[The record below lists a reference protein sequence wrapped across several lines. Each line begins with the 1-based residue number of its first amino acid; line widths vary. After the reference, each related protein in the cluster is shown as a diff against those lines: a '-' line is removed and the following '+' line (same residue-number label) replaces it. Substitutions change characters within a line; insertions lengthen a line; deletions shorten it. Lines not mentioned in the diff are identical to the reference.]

1 VAADGTIAKGVSSA
15 TETQRE
21 TPLRFIPILVA
32 AAVASALSTAANA
45 GELFAGLH
53 LHDVKTPL
61 DDSGLESGVDVS
73 LGFRGAG
80 MGHLLGA
87 ELQPYA
93 FAAVNTAGNT
103 DYAAA
108 GLEARFALG
117 ALYVRPGVGIA
128 VHTGSAG
135 KYYRADKIAFG
146 SRVLFE
152 PEIAIGTQISRR
164 FSIEASWV
172 HMSHAQL
179 FGKENPGIDNLG
191 ARLNLTL

>member
-73 LGFRGAG
+73 LGFRGVPRG
-80 MGHLLGA
+80 PLL
-87 ELQPYA
+87 ER
-93 FAAVNTAGNT
+93 VTS
-103 DYAAA
+103 DVD
-108 GLEARFALG
+108 LG
-117 ALYVRPGVGIA
+117 TLPI
-128 VHTGSAG
+128 TTSWPSAPAPTW
-135 KYYRADKIAFG
+135 R
-146 SRVLFE
+146 
-152 PEIAIGTQISRR
+152 
-164 FSIEASWV
+164 
-172 HMSHAQL
+172 
-179 FGKENPGIDNLG
+179 
-191 ARLNLTL
+191 